1 MCIILNVYV
10 NFHCAFSR
18 IVQHH
23 STLYKYGATRVHKSI
38 TIYML
43 IMRYRE
49 SYGSQLYYYLS
60 CVSQDVIDRVQ
71 SLIEEGRL
79 SGVMDDR
86 GKFIYITQDEYNAVA
101 KFIRQRGRVS
111 LRALAES
118 SNQLII
124 LNPNIQKTVHH
135 ELSESEVAS

>member
-1 MCIILNVYV
+1 
-10 NFHCAFSR
+10 
-18 IVQHH
+18 
-23 STLYKYGATRVHKSI
+23 LYKYGATRVHKSI

>member
-1 MCIILNVYV
+1 
-10 NFHCAFSR
+10 
-18 IVQHH
+18 
-23 STLYKYGATRVHKSI
+23 
-38 TIYML
+38 
-43 IMRYRE
+43 MRYRE